1 MKFKTKLLLMLSF
14 STLFACESKEES
26 LPIIGTWQLV
36 SAETIEKDTS
46 FSTFNSKVKMIK
58 IINPTH
64 FAFMSHDISAQKD
77 STSTAPFIAGGGE
90 YTLVDSVYTE
100 NLEYFVD
107 KNWENNKFTFTVKIQ
122 NDTLIQK
129 GVEKVEKLGVDRI
142 IIEKYVKVKK

>member
-1 MKFKTKLLLMLSF
+1 MKLKTKLMLMLSF
-14 STLFACESKEES
+14 SAILACQPKEKENP
-26 LPIIGTWQLV
+26 LIGTWQLV

-46 FSTFNSKVKMIK
+46 FSTFNPKVQMIK

-64 FAFMSHDISAQKD
+64 FAFMSHVVNPAKD
-77 STSTAPFIAGGGE
+77 STNSFSAGGGE

-100 NLEYFVD
+100 NLQYFID

-129 GVEKVEKLGVDRI
+129 GIEKIEKLGIDHV

>member
-1 MKFKTKLLLMLSF
+1 MKLKTKLMLKLSF
-14 STLFACESKEES
+14 SAILACQPKEKENP
-26 LPIIGTWQLV
+26 LIGTWQLV

-64 FAFMSHDISAQKD
+64 FAFMSHVVNPAKD
-77 STSTAPFIAGGGE
+77 STNSFSAGGGE

-100 NLEYFVD
+100 NLQYFID

-129 GVEKVEKLGVDRI
+129 GIEKIEKLGIDHVI
-142 IIEKYVKVKK
+142 VEKYVKVKK

>member
-1 MKFKTKLLLMLSF
+1 MMNPKNLLVL
-14 STLFACESKEES
+14 TLIVAATIACKKEEK

-46 FSTFNSKVKMIK
+46 FSTFNEKVKMIK

-64 FAFMSHDISAQKD
+64 FAFMSHVVNPDKD
-77 STSTAPFIAGGGE
+77 STNSFSAGGGA
-90 YTLVDSVYTE
+90 YTLVDSTYTE

-122 NDTLIQK
+122 HDTLIQK
-129 GVEKVEKLGVDRI
+129 GVEKIEKLGIDHVI
-142 IIEKYVKVKK
+142 VEKYVRVKGK

>member
-1 MKFKTKLLLMLSF
+1 MKLKTKLMLMLSF
-14 STLFACESKEES
+14 SVMLACKNKEEN

-64 FAFMSHDISAQKD
+64 FAFMSHVVNPAKD
-77 STSTAPFIAGGGE
+77 STNSFSAGGGE

-100 NLEYFVD
+100 NLEYFID

>member
-14 STLFACESKEES
+14 SAIFACKSKEES

-46 FSTFNSKVKMIK
+46 FSTFNPKVEMIK

-64 FAFMSHDISAQKD
+64 FAFMSHVVNPAKD
-77 STSTAPFIAGGGE
+77 STNSFSAGGGV

-100 NLEYFVD
+100 HLDYFVD
-107 KNWENNKFTFTVKIQ
+107 RNWEHNTFTFNVKIQ
-122 NDTLIQK
+122 HDTLIQK
-129 GVEKVEKLGVDRI
+129 GVEKIEKLGIDHV
-142 IIEKYVKVKK
+142 IIEKYVRVKK